1 MTAPT
6 AAAGSLRQD
15 ARVIG
20 LVTSAHFCSH
30 FYQLVLPTLFVFMV
44 DHYGYTYLELGA
56 LVSVFGIMSAVAQT
70 PIGMLVD
77 KIGARW
83 PLILATG
90 TLGATIV
97 GYGLVSSYEAMV
109 VLAVIGGTA
118 NAVFHPAD
126 FSILASRVD
135 ESRVG
140 RAFSFHAISGN
151 VGWALAPIIM
161 IPLAEI
167 FGIEQAF
174 IIGGCIGLAV
184 AFVLIT
190 QVNHLETDADKPKTE
205 RKLVDDLP
213 PEKKGLRLLFSRAAL
228 LLLAFQI
235 VNSMAFGGIRNFSIP
250 ALDALTSIDASL
262 IAVAL
267 TAYLIGSSFG
277 NLAGGYAT
285 DYYRKPQV
293 LFTVNIL
300 IIAALTALIGLI
312 EMHYILTIAVF
323 ATAGTLNGMLLP
335 VRDLLVRAVAPK
347 GQMGTLYGF
356 TSSGL
361 SLGNAV
367 TPIAFGWVMDNGDP
381 AWIFY
386 ASAVL
391 MLLALATYTEARGET
406 QKS

>member
-1 MTAPT
+1 MTAP
-6 AAAGSLRQD
+6 AATAGSLRQD

-30 FYQLVLPTLFVFMV
+30 FYQLVLPSLFVFMA
-44 DHYGYTYLELGA
+44 DNYGYSYTQLGL
-56 LVSVFGIMSAVAQT
+56 LVGVFSIMSAVAQT
-70 PIGMLVD
+70 PLGMMVD

-90 TLGATIV
+90 TLGATFV
-97 GYGLVSSYEAMV
+97 GYGMVGSYEGMM

-126 FSILASRVD
+126 FSILAARVD
-135 ESRVG
+135 EKRVG

-151 VGWALAPIIM
+151 IGWALAPIIM
-161 IPLAEI
+161 IPLAKF
-167 FGIEQAF
+167 FGLEMAF

-184 AFVLIT
+184 AAVLIT

-205 RKLVDDLP
+205 RKAVDDLP
-213 PEKKGLRLLFSRAAL
+213 PEKKGLRLLLSRAAL
-228 LLLAFQI
+228 LLLGFQI
-235 VNSMAFGGIRNFSIP
+235 INSMAFGGIRNFTIP
-250 ALDALTSIDASL
+250 ALDAITSIDPAL
-262 IAVAL
+262 IAIAL
-267 TAYLIGSSFG
+267 TSYLIGSSFG
-277 NLAGGYAT
+277 NLAGGFAADRYG
-285 DYYRKPQV
+285 KPQV
-293 LFTVNIL
+293 IFTVNIL

-312 EMHYILTIAVF
+312 EMPAILTIGVF

-367 TPIAFGWVMDNGDP
+367 TPVVFGWVMDNGDP
-381 AWIFY
+381 RWIFY
-386 ASAVL
+386 ASAIL
-391 MLLALATYTEARGET
+391 MLLALATYTEARGEAT
-406 QKS
+406 KN

>member
-1 MTAPT
+1 M
-6 AAAGSLRQD
+6 
-15 ARVIG
+15 
-20 LVTSAHFCSH
+20 TSAHFCSH
-30 FYQLVLPTLFVFMV
+30 FYQLVLPSLFVFMV
-44 DHYGYTYLELGA
+44 DHYGYSYTQLGL
-56 LVSVFGIMSAVAQT
+56 LVGMFSIMSAVAQT
-70 PIGMLVD
+70 PLGMLVD
-77 KIGARW
+77 RIGARW

-90 TLGATIV
+90 TLGATFV
-97 GYGLVSSYEAMV
+97 GYGLVSSYEAMM

-126 FSILASRVD
+126 FSILAARVD
-135 ESRVG
+135 EKRVG

-151 VGWALAPIIM
+151 IGWALAPIIM
-161 IPLAEI
+161 IPLAKYLGLEM
-167 FGIEQAF
+167 AF

-184 AFVLIT
+184 AAVLVL
-190 QVNHLETDADKPKTE
+190 QASHLETDADKPKTE
-205 RKLVDDLP
+205 RKAVDDLP

-228 LLLAFQI
+228 LLLGFQI

-250 ALDALTSIDASL
+250 ALDAITSIDPSF
-262 IAVAL
+262 IAIAL
-267 TAYLIGSSFG
+267 TSYLIGSSFG
-277 NLAGGYAT
+277 NLAGGFAT

-300 IIAALTALIGLI
+300 IIAALTALIGLV
-312 EMHYILTIAVF
+312 EMPAILTIGVF

-367 TPIAFGWVMDNGDP
+367 TPVVFGWVMDNGDP
-381 AWIFY
+381 RWIFY
-386 ASAVL
+386 ASALL
-391 MLLALATYTEARGET
+391 MLLALATYTEARGEAH
-406 QKS
+406 K

>member
-6 AAAGSLRQD
+6 APVGSLRDD

-30 FYQLVLPTLFVFMV
+30 FYQLVLPSLFVFMV
-44 DHYGYTYLELGA
+44 DHYGYSYTQLGL
-56 LVSVFGIMSAVAQT
+56 LVGVFSIMSAVAQT
-70 PIGMLVD
+70 PLGMMVD

-90 TLGATIV
+90 ILGATFV
-97 GYGLVSSYEAMV
+97 GYGMVQSYEAMML
-109 VLAVIGGTA
+109 LAVIGGTA

-126 FSILASRVD
+126 FSILASRVH
-135 ESRVG
+135 EKRVG

-151 VGWALAPIIM
+151 IGWALAPIIM
-161 IPLAEI
+161 IPLAKFLGLET
-167 FGIEQAF
+167 AF
-174 IIGGCIGLAV
+174 IVGGCIGLAV
-184 AFVLIT
+184 AAVLLA
-190 QVNHLETDADKPKTE
+190 QAGHLETDADKPKTE
-205 RKLVDDLP
+205 RKAVDDLP
-213 PEKKGLRLLFSRAAL
+213 PERKGWRLLLSRAAL

-250 ALDALTSIDASL
+250 ALDALTAIDPAL
-262 IAVAL
+262 IAMGL
-267 TAYLIGSSFG
+267 TGYLFGSSFG
-277 NLAGGYAT
+277 NLAGGFAADRYG
-285 DYYRKPQV
+285 KPQV
-293 LFTVNIL
+293 IFTVNIL
-300 IIAALTALIGLI
+300 IIAALTALLGLL
-312 EMHYILTIAVF
+312 EMPAILTIAVF
-323 ATAGTLNGMLLP
+323 AIAGTLNGMLLP

-367 TPIAFGWVMDNGDP
+367 TPVAFGWVMDNGDP

-391 MLLALATYTEARGET
+391 MLLALATYTEARGEAH
-406 QKS
+406 K

>member
-6 AAAGSLRQD
+6 APVGSLRDD

-30 FYQLVLPTLFVFMV
+30 FYQLVLPSLFVFMV
-44 DHYGYTYLELGA
+44 DHYGYSYTQLGL
-56 LVSVFGIMSAVAQT
+56 LVGVFSIMSAVAQT
-70 PIGMLVD
+70 PLGMMVD

-90 TLGATIV
+90 ILGATFV
-97 GYGLVSSYEAMV
+97 GYGMVQSYEAMML
-109 VLAVIGGTA
+109 LAVIGGTA

-126 FSILASRVD
+126 FSILASRVH
-135 ESRVG
+135 EKRVG

-151 VGWALAPIIM
+151 IGWALAPIIM
-161 IPLAEI
+161 IPLAKFLGLET
-167 FGIEQAF
+167 AF
-174 IIGGCIGLAV
+174 IVGGCIGLAV
-184 AFVLIT
+184 AAVLLA
-190 QVNHLETDADKPKTE
+190 QAGHLETDADKPKTE
-205 RKLVDDLP
+205 RKAVDDLP
-213 PEKKGLRLLFSRAAL
+213 PEKKGWRLLLSRAAL

-250 ALDALTSIDASL
+250 ALDALTAIDPAL
-262 IAVAL
+262 IAMGL
-267 TAYLIGSSFG
+267 TGYLFGSSFG
-277 NLAGGYAT
+277 NLAGGFAADRYG
-285 DYYRKPQV
+285 KPQV
-293 LFTVNIL
+293 IFTVNIL
-300 IIAALTALIGLI
+300 IIAALTALLGLL
-312 EMHYILTIAVF
+312 EMPAILTIAVF
-323 ATAGTLNGMLLP
+323 AIAGTLNGMLLP

-367 TPIAFGWVMDNGDP
+367 TPVAFGWVMDNGDP

-391 MLLALATYTEARGET
+391 MLLALATYTEARGEAH
-406 QKS
+406 K

>member
-1 MTAPT
+1 MTASAST
-6 AAAGSLRQD
+6 VGSLRDD

-30 FYQLVLPTLFVFMV
+30 FYQLVLPSLFVFMV
-44 DHYGYTYLELGA
+44 DHYGYSYTQLGL
-56 LVSVFGIMSAVAQT
+56 LVGVFSIMSAIAQT
-70 PIGMLVD
+70 PLGMMVD
-77 KIGARW
+77 RIGARW

-90 TLGATIV
+90 VLGASFV
-97 GYGLVSSYEAMV
+97 GYGLFSSYEAMM

-126 FSILASRVD
+126 FSILAARVN
-135 ESRVG
+135 EGRVG

-151 VGWALAPIIM
+151 IGWALAPIIM
-161 IPLAEI
+161 IPLAKF
-167 FGIEQAF
+167 FGLEMAF

-184 AFVLIT
+184 AAVLIT
-190 QVNHLETDADKPKTE
+190 QISYLETDADKPKTE
-205 RKLVDDLP
+205 RKVVDDLP
-213 PEKKGLRLLFSRAAL
+213 PEKKGWRLLLSRAAL
-228 LLLAFQI
+228 LLLGFQI

-250 ALDALTSIDASL
+250 ALDALTSIDPSL
-262 IAVAL
+262 IAMGL
-267 TAYLIGSSFG
+267 TGYLFGSSFG
-277 NLAGGYAT
+277 NLAGGFAT
-285 DYYRKPQV
+285 DRYGKPQV
-293 LFTVNIL
+293 IFTVNIL
-300 IIAALTALIGLI
+300 IIAALTALLGLV
-312 EMHYILTIAVF
+312 EMPAILTIAVF

-367 TPIAFGWVMDNGDP
+367 TPVAFGWVMDNGNP

-406 QKS
+406 QK

>member
-1 MTAPT
+1 MTAP
-6 AAAGSLRQD
+6 AATTGSFRQD

-30 FYQLVLPTLFVFMV
+30 FFQLVLPSLFVFMV
-44 DHYGYTYLELGA
+44 DHYGYSYTQLGL
-56 LVSVFGIMSAVAQT
+56 LVGMFSIMSAVAQT
-70 PIGMLVD
+70 PLGMLVD
-77 KIGARW
+77 RIGARW

-90 TLGATIV
+90 ALGGSFV
-97 GYGLVSSYEAMV
+97 GYGLVSSYEAMM

-126 FSILASRVD
+126 FSILAARVD
-135 ESRVG
+135 EKRVG

-151 VGWALAPIIM
+151 IGWALAPIIM
-161 IPLAEI
+161 IPLAKYLGLEM
-167 FGIEQAF
+167 AF
-174 IIGGCIGLAV
+174 IVGGCIGLAV
-184 AFVLIT
+184 AAVLVL
-190 QVNHLETDADKPKTE
+190 QASHLETDADKPKTE
-205 RKLVDDLP
+205 RKAVDDLP

-228 LLLAFQI
+228 LLLGFQI

-250 ALDALTSIDASL
+250 ALDAITSIDPSF
-262 IAVAL
+262 IAIAL
-267 TAYLIGSSFG
+267 TSYLIGSSFG
-277 NLAGGYAT
+277 NLAGGFAT

-300 IIAALTALIGLI
+300 IIAALTALIGLV
-312 EMHYILTIAVF
+312 EMPAILTIGVF

-367 TPIAFGWVMDNGDP
+367 TPVVFGWVMDNGDP
-381 AWIFY
+381 RWIFY
-386 ASAVL
+386 ASALL
-391 MLLALATYTEARGET
+391 MLLALATYTEARGEAH
-406 QKS
+406 K

>member
-1 MTAPT
+1 MTAP
-6 AAAGSLRQD
+6 AATTGSFRQD

-30 FYQLVLPTLFVFMV
+30 FYQLVLPSLFVFMV
-44 DHYGYTYLELGA
+44 DHYGYSYTQLGL
-56 LVSVFGIMSAVAQT
+56 LVGMFSIMSAVAQT
-70 PIGMLVD
+70 PLGMLVD
-77 KIGARW
+77 RIGARW

-90 TLGATIV
+90 ALGGSFV
-97 GYGLVSSYEAMV
+97 GYGLVSSYEAMM

-126 FSILASRVD
+126 FSILAARVD
-135 ESRVG
+135 EKRVG

-151 VGWALAPIIM
+151 IGWALAPIIM
-161 IPLAEI
+161 IPLAKYLGLEM
-167 FGIEQAF
+167 AF

-184 AFVLIT
+184 AAVLVL
-190 QVNHLETDADKPKTE
+190 QASHLETDADKPKTE
-205 RKLVDDLP
+205 RKAVDDLP

-228 LLLAFQI
+228 LLLGFQI

-250 ALDALTSIDASL
+250 ALDAITSIDPSF
-262 IAVAL
+262 IAIAL
-267 TAYLIGSSFG
+267 TSYLIGSSFG
-277 NLAGGYAT
+277 NLAGGFAT

-300 IIAALTALIGLI
+300 IIAALTALIGLV
-312 EMHYILTIAVF
+312 EMPAILTIGVF

-367 TPIAFGWVMDNGDP
+367 TPVVFGWVMDNGDP
-381 AWIFY
+381 RWIFY
-386 ASAVL
+386 ASALL
-391 MLLALATYTEARGET
+391 MLLALATYTEARGEAH
-406 QKS
+406 K

>member
-1 MTAPT
+1 M
-6 AAAGSLRQD
+6 
-15 ARVIG
+15 
-20 LVTSAHFCSH
+20 TSAHFCSH
-30 FYQLVLPTLFVFMV
+30 FYQLVLPSLFVFMV
-44 DHYGYTYLELGA
+44 DHYGYSYTQLGL
-56 LVSVFGIMSAVAQT
+56 LVGMFSIMSAVAQT
-70 PIGMLVD
+70 PLGMLVD
-77 KIGARW
+77 RIGARW

-90 TLGATIV
+90 TLGATFV
-97 GYGLVSSYEAMV
+97 GYGLVSSYEAMM

-126 FSILASRVD
+126 FSILAARVD
-135 ESRVG
+135 EKRVG

-151 VGWALAPIIM
+151 IGWALAPIIM
-161 IPLAEI
+161 IPLAKYLGLEM
-167 FGIEQAF
+167 AF

-184 AFVLIT
+184 AAVLVL
-190 QVNHLETDADKPKTE
+190 QASHLETDADKPKTE
-205 RKLVDDLP
+205 RKAVDDLP

-228 LLLAFQI
+228 LLLGFQI

-250 ALDALTSIDASL
+250 ALDAITSINPSFIAIALTS
-262 IAVAL
+262 
-267 TAYLIGSSFG
+267 YLIGSSFG
-277 NLAGGYAT
+277 NLAGGFAT

-312 EMHYILTIAVF
+312 EMPAILTIGVF

-367 TPIAFGWVMDNGDP
+367 TPVVFGWVMDNGDP
-381 AWIFY
+381 RWIFY
-386 ASAVL
+386 ASALL
-391 MLLALATYTEARGET
+391 MLLALATYTEARGEAH
-406 QKS
+406 K

>member
-1 MTAPT
+1 MTAPAPT
-6 AAAGSLRQD
+6 IGSLRDD

-30 FYQLVLPTLFVFMV
+30 FYQLVLPSLFVFMV
-44 DHYGYTYLELGA
+44 DHYGYSYTQLGL
-56 LVSVFGIMSAVAQT
+56 LVGVFSIMSAVAQT
-70 PIGMLVD
+70 PLGMLVD

-90 TLGATIV
+90 ALGASFV
-97 GYGLVSSYEAMV
+97 GYGMVQSYEAMM

-126 FSILASRVD
+126 FSILASRVH
-135 ESRVG
+135 EKRVG

-151 VGWALAPIIM
+151 IGWALAPIIM
-161 IPLAEI
+161 IPLAKF
-167 FGIEQAF
+167 FGLEMAF

-184 AFVLIT
+184 AAVLLT
-190 QVNHLETDADKPKTE
+190 QAGHLETDADKPKTE
-205 RKLVDDLP
+205 RMATDDLP
-213 PEKKGLRLLFSRAAL
+213 PEKKGWRLLLSRAAL
-228 LLLAFQI
+228 LLLGFQI

-250 ALDALTSIDASL
+250 ALDALTSIDPAL
-262 IAVAL
+262 IAMGL
-267 TAYLIGSSFG
+267 TGYLFGSSFG
-277 NLAGGYAT
+277 NLAGGMAADRYG
-285 DYYRKPQV
+285 KPQ
-293 LFTVNIL
+293 LIFTVNIL
-300 IIAALTALIGLI
+300 IIAALTALLGLL
-312 EMHYILTIAVF
+312 EMPAVVTIAVF
-323 ATAGTLNGMLLP
+323 AIAGTLNGMLLP

-367 TPIAFGWVMDNGDP
+367 TPVAFGWVMDNGNP

-391 MLLALATYTEARGET
+391 MLLALATYTEARGEAH
-406 QKS
+406 K

>member
-1 MTAPT
+1 MTAP
-6 AAAGSLRQD
+6 AATAGSIRQD

-30 FYQLVLPTLFVFMV
+30 FYQLVLPSLFVFMV
-44 DHYGYTYLELGA
+44 DDYGYSYTQLGI
-56 LVSVFGIMSAVAQT
+56 LVGVFSIMSAVAQT
-70 PIGMLVD
+70 PLGMMVD
-77 KIGARW
+77 KIGARG

-90 TLGATIV
+90 TLGASFV
-97 GYGLVSSYEAMV
+97 GYGMVGSYEGMM

-126 FSILASRVD
+126 FSILAAKVD
-135 ESRVG
+135 EKRVG

-151 VGWALAPIIM
+151 IGWALAPIII
-161 IPLAEI
+161 IPLAKF
-167 FGIEQAF
+167 FGLETAF
-174 IIGGCIGLAV
+174 IVSGCIGLAV
-184 AFVLIT
+184 CAVLIT

-205 RKLVDDLP
+205 RKAVDDLP

-228 LLLAFQI
+228 LLLGFQI

-250 ALDALTSIDASL
+250 ALDAITSIDPSL
-262 IAVAL
+262 IAIAL
-267 TAYLIGSSFG
+267 TSYLIGSSVG
-277 NLAGGYAT
+277 NLAGGFAADRYG
-285 DYYRKPQV
+285 KPQV
-293 LFTVNIL
+293 IFTVNIL

-312 EMHYILTIAVF
+312 EMPAILTIGVF
-323 ATAGTLNGMLLP
+323 AAAGTLNGMLLP

-367 TPIAFGWVMDNGDP
+367 TPVVFGWVMDNGDP
-381 AWIFY
+381 RWIFY
-386 ASAVL
+386 ASAIL
-391 MLLALATYTEARGET
+391 MLLALATYTEARGEAT
-406 QKS
+406 KN

>member
-6 AAAGSLRQD
+6 APVGSLRDD

-30 FYQLVLPTLFVFMV
+30 FYQLVLPSLFVFMV
-44 DHYGYTYLELGA
+44 DHYGYSYTQLGL
-56 LVSVFGIMSAVAQT
+56 LVGVFSIMSAVAQT
-70 PIGMLVD
+70 PLGMMVD

-90 TLGATIV
+90 ILGATFV
-97 GYGLVSSYEAMV
+97 GYGMVQSYEAMML
-109 VLAVIGGTA
+109 LAVIGGTA

-126 FSILASRVD
+126 FSILASRVH
-135 ESRVG
+135 EKRVG

-151 VGWALAPIIM
+151 IGWALAPIIM
-161 IPLAEI
+161 IPLAKFLGLET
-167 FGIEQAF
+167 AF
-174 IIGGCIGLAV
+174 IVGGCIGLAV
-184 AFVLIT
+184 AAVLLA
-190 QVNHLETDADKPKTE
+190 QAGHLETDADKPKTE
-205 RKLVDDLP
+205 RKAVDDLP
-213 PEKKGLRLLFSRAAL
+213 PEKKGWRLLLSRAAL

-250 ALDALTSIDASL
+250 ALDALTSIDPAL
-262 IAVAL
+262 IAMGL
-267 TAYLIGSSFG
+267 TGYLFGSSFG
-277 NLAGGYAT
+277 NLAGGFAADRYG
-285 DYYRKPQV
+285 KPQV
-293 LFTVNIL
+293 IFTVNIL
-300 IIAALTALIGLI
+300 IIAALTALLGLL
-312 EMHYILTIAVF
+312 EMPAILTIAVF
-323 ATAGTLNGMLLP
+323 AIAGTLNGMLLP

-367 TPIAFGWVMDNGDP
+367 TPVAFGWVMDNGDP

-391 MLLALATYTEARGET
+391 MLLALATYTEARGEAH
-406 QKS
+406 K

>member
-1 MTAPT
+1 M
-6 AAAGSLRQD
+6 
-15 ARVIG
+15 
-20 LVTSAHFCSH
+20 TSAHFCSH
-30 FYQLVLPTLFVFMV
+30 FYQLVLPSLFVFMV
-44 DHYGYTYLELGA
+44 DHYGYSYTQLGL
-56 LVSVFGIMSAVAQT
+56 LVGMFSIMSAVAQT
-70 PIGMLVD
+70 PLGMLVD
-77 KIGARW
+77 RIGARW

-90 TLGATIV
+90 ALGGSFV
-97 GYGLVSSYEAMV
+97 GYGLVSSYEAMM

-126 FSILASRVD
+126 FSILAARVD
-135 ESRVG
+135 EKRVG

-151 VGWALAPIIM
+151 IGWALAPIIM
-161 IPLAEI
+161 IPLAKYLGLEM
-167 FGIEQAF
+167 AF

-184 AFVLIT
+184 AAVLVL
-190 QVNHLETDADKPKTE
+190 QASHLETDADKPKTE
-205 RKLVDDLP
+205 RKAVDDLP

-228 LLLAFQI
+228 LLLGFQI

-250 ALDALTSIDASL
+250 ALDAITSIDPSF
-262 IAVAL
+262 IAIAL
-267 TAYLIGSSFG
+267 TSYLIGSSFG
-277 NLAGGYAT
+277 NLAGGFAT

-300 IIAALTALIGLI
+300 IIAALTALIGLV
-312 EMHYILTIAVF
+312 EMPAILTIGVF

-367 TPIAFGWVMDNGDP
+367 TPVVFGWVMDNGDP
-381 AWIFY
+381 RWIFY
-386 ASAVL
+386 ASALL
-391 MLLALATYTEARGET
+391 MLLALATYTEARGEAH
-406 QKS
+406 K